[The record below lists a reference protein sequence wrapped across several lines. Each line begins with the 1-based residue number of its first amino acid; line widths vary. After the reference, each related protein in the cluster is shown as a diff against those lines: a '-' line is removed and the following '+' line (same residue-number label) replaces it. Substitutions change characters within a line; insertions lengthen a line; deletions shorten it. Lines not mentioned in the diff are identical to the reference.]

1 MRVDHHACHRATT
14 TALTGLILQI
24 VIAITLLVFGLVA
37 ESSVFIF
44 TSLFTWVGIFVWLGL
59 IILFYQEKM
68 SILETLEESE
78 LSGNEA
84 TTMFDTAGDEIRPAA
99 SRLKFLHRWMMPILS
114 LGVCASLITVAFYVL
129 SFLDS
134 LNHQDDVLQTVIT
147 QTPYTG
153 WALAISMC
161 FALTAFIYSRFIAGM
176 ANIKIWSNLRGG
188 ASWMVGNAI
197 LLVAVSVGLLFKFF
211 DNGQVL
217 IAICWGIPFFMMIV
231 SAEII
236 VNFVLNL
243 YRPRIQ
249 GESPRPAFDS
259 KSLSIFAS
267 PDSLFKSINEAINY
281 QFGFDITSS
290 WGYQLLLRSFAWLI
304 SLGIIVLLLMSML
317 VIVEPMEQAIRLRQG
332 AIVGEVQQPGLMV
345 KLPWPVESSKVVD
358 VTRIRELPLTF
369 QWKTQRPV
377 ILWTDE
383 YYQHAITRPNPFIV
397 NDMRISS
404 DSITDD
410 LLSLVDVQAV
420 LRYKIADDGLLNWL
434 YFGSDEIE
442 RRSRLTHR
450 ELAMKAIAL
459 SSITKMFQRLEI
471 DKLLSVDRMS
481 LSDRVTQ
488 LVQDALNDQNS
499 GIEVISVDLP
509 LISPAGKAAESFEEL
524 SVAKQGEARLISA
537 ATGQSNNMLT
547 NSVGDPTLV
556 EDVLQAVI
564 TYNKALTH
572 LDSLE
577 ETNASISSINEAEE
591 ALSFAKFAAI
601 SIIEQGNGVASA
613 RIRTARVDR
622 WVKLDGHMV
631 SCK

>member
-1 MRVDHHACHRATT
+1 MRVDHHACQRATT

-24 VIAITLLVFGLVA
+24 VIATTLLVFGLVA
-37 ESSVFIF
+37 GSTVFIF
-44 TSLFTWVGIFVWLGL
+44 TSLFAWVGIFIWLGL

-78 LSGNEA
+78 LAGNEA

-99 SRLKFLHRWMMPILS
+99 SRLKFLHRWMMPIMS
-114 LGVCASLITVAFYVL
+114 LGVSASLITISFYVL
-129 SFLDS
+129 SFLDR
-134 LNHQDDVLQTVIT
+134 LNHQDDVLQTVIS
-147 QTPYTG
+147 QSPYTG
-153 WALAISMC
+153 WALAISMG

-211 DNGQVL
+211 NNDQVL
-217 IAICWGIPFFMMIV
+217 LAICWGIPIFMLLV

-304 SLGIIVLLLMSML
+304 SLGVFVLLLMSML
-317 VIVEPMEQAIRLRQG
+317 VIVEPMEQGIRIRQG
-332 AIVGEVQQPGLMV
+332 AIVGEVQEPGLMV
-345 KLPWPVESSKVVD
+345 KWPWPVESSKVID

-369 QWKTQRPV
+369 QWKTQRSV

-397 NDMRISS
+397 NDLRISS
-404 DSITDD
+404 DTITDD

-420 LRYKIADDGLLNWL
+420 LRYRIADEGLLNWL
-434 YFGSDEIE
+434 HFGSDDIE

-450 ELAMKAIAL
+450 ELAMKAISL

-481 LSDRVTQ
+481 LSDQATL
-488 LVQDALNDQNS
+488 LVQTALDEQHS
-499 GIEVISVDLP
+499 GIEVVSLDLP

-524 SVAKQGEARLISA
+524 SVAMQGEARLISA
-537 ATGQSNNMLT
+537 ARGQSKNMLT
-547 NSVGDPTLV
+547 NSVGDPALI
-556 EDVLQAVI
+556 DGVLQAVE
-564 TYNKALTH
+564 TYN
-572 LDSLE
+572 
-577 ETNASISSINEAEE
+577 NA
-591 ALSFAKFAAI
+591 
-601 SIIEQGNGVASA
+601 
-613 RIRTARVDR
+613 T
-622 WVKLDGHMV
+622 
-631 SCK
+631 